1 MIHSPDYW
9 TLPPAAVLANVCCM
23 LLVLFSASVAYGA
36 SRPSEA
42 STETS
47 ATGVEE
53 EQHTVDTMSKETNQK
68 QEGEV

>member
-1 MIHSPDYW
+1 
-9 TLPPAAVLANVCCM
+9 M